1 MYVLPGWFLP
11 DLLNVIEIVGEGGM
25 DVGESDRRNVRHDL
39 VGGHAL
45 VLMPHHDIEH
55 TDTVAGD
62 AGLSAADAGRPGDP
76 VLGRGH
82 YSSINRPG
90 RRRGRGRPRACPT
103 GERVTSSGTLASSHK
118 HQAFSAI
125 MGLSPKV
132 SLSLCGLDASEAASV
147 VLRDVGPMVS
157 TNSRTSHAAS
167 ASA

>member
-1 MYVLPGWFLP
+1 MSASEIFGKRTLGSHLLP
-11 DLLNVIEIVGEGGM
+11 DLLEVIEIVGEGGM

-90 RRRGRGRPRACPT
+90 RLRGRRRPRGGGGAPRGPRACPT

-132 SLSLCGLDASEAASV
+132 SLSLCGL
-147 VLRDVGPMVS
+147 
-157 TNSRTSHAAS
+157 
-167 ASA
+167 

>member
-11 DLLNVIEIVGEGGM
+11 DLLNVIEIVGEGGV

-90 RRRGRGRPRACPT
+90 GLRGRRRPRACPT

-132 SLSLCGLDASEAASV
+132 SLSLCGL
-147 VLRDVGPMVS
+147 
-157 TNSRTSHAAS
+157 
-167 ASA
+167 

>member
-62 AGLSAADAGRPGDP
+62 AGLSAQAAGVPGEP
-76 VLGRGH
+76 FLGGGH
-82 YSSINRPG
+82 YSIKN
-90 RRRGRGRPRACPT
+90 RRGGLRAPRGPRACPT
-103 GERVTSSGTLASSHK
+103 GERVTSSGT
-118 HQAFSAI
+118 
-125 MGLSPKV
+125 
-132 SLSLCGLDASEAASV
+132 
-147 VLRDVGPMVS
+147 
-157 TNSRTSHAAS
+157 
-167 ASA
+167 